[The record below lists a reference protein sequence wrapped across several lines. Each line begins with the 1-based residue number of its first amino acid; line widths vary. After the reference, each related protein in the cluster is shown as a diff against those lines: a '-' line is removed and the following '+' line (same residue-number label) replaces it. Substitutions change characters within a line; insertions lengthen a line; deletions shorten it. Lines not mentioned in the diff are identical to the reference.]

1 MILCYNATKHKE
13 LAMQAIYHTDVNE
26 LNIDFLN
33 MLKKQFLNAKVDI
46 VIKDTNET
54 DYLNSSFNNKKH
66 LDEAI
71 LEVEQSKLI
80 YKEINELNI

>member
-1 MILCYNATKHKE
+1 M
-13 LAMQAIYHTDVNE
+13 AMQAIYHTDVNE

-46 VIKDTNET
+46 VIKDIDET
-54 DYLNSSFNNKKH
+54 DYLNSSSKNKKL

-80 YKEINELNI
+80 HKKIDELNI